1 MGKVVLTVD
10 KIILRDMEFYGYH
23 GVLEE
28 ETRLGQKFIIDLEMG
43 LDLKK
48 AGKSDN
54 RADTVS
60 YADVFTVVR
69 DIVEG
74 RPRKLVEA
82 VAEDIAAAILNRFSI
97 HSLTVRVKKPSA
109 PVPGHFGFMA
119 VEINRQSGEIEY
131 E

>member
-1 MGKVVLTVD
+1 MVFVVD
-10 KIILRDMEFYGYH
+10 KIILQDMEFYGYH

-28 ETRLGQKFIIDLEMG
+28 ETRLGQKFVIGLEMG

-48 AGKSDN
+48 AGKSDD

-60 YADVFTVVR
+60 YADVFSVVQ

-74 RPRKLVEA
+74 RPRNLIEA
-82 VAEDIAAAILNRFSI
+82 VAEDIAAAVLKHF
-97 HSLTVRVKKPSA
+97 TVHYVTVKVKKPSA

-119 VEINRQSGEIEY
+119 VEITRKCGEMEY